1 MTGALFGDNPGQ
13 TSCTG
18 SCVRPEAFNRWVCR
32 GQTPAALR
40 TGSASAA

>member
-18 SCVRPEAFNRWVCR
+18 SCVRPEAFNRWFR
-32 GQTPAALR
+32 RRTGQTPAVA
-40 TGSASAA
+40 